1 MSSHHITRA
10 PGAIRNASLD
20 NLALVPA
27 SMLPYKEQ
35 WQRIANELPQ
45 GSTLIIL
52 PSLTNKQRKNCEKVA
67 QQLREAGHQVMTLPA
82 EEVTKAR
89 TQEVSPPPVNIQQ
102 RLL

>member
-1 MSSHHITRA
+1 MSSHRISRA
-10 PGAIRNASLD
+10 PGAIRNARLD

-52 PSLTNKQRKNCEKVA
+52 PSPSSKQRRNCEKVA
-67 QQLREAGHQVMTLPA
+67 RQLREAGHQVVTLPA

-89 TQEVSPPPVNIQQ
+89 TQEASPAPVNIQQ